1 MVERALKFFED
12 SGILDQVGLHL
23 WGDLLVELELFD
35 DQVEIIEEG
44 LFDILSDIVVESWLD
59 MERLVGLFDLLDPHI
74 QGVKLLFNEI
84 VEVI

>member
-1 MVERALKFFED
+1 MVERAFKFLKD
-12 SGILDQVGLHL
+12 SSVLDQVSLHL
-23 WGDLLVELELFD
+23 RSDLLVELELFD
-35 DQVEIIEEG
+35 DQVEIVEEG
-44 LFDILSDIVVESWLD
+44 LLDILSDIIVKRWLN

>member
-1 MVERALKFFED
+1 MVERALKFLKD
-12 SGILDQVGLHL
+12 SSVLDQVSLHL
-23 WGDLLVELELFD
+23 WSDLLVELELFD
-35 DQVEIIEEG
+35 DQVEIVEEG
-44 LFDILSDIVVESWLD
+44 LLDILSDIIVKRWLN